1 MRLLLTGML
10 CLSLMGCE
18 LRRYKN
24 ETYEQCK
31 TNPKVDGAAIGA
43 LTALPIAIVS
53 ASTPMGLVS
62 GLLTGG
68 SYFVA
73 HDAMCNARN

>member
-1 MRLLLTGML
+1 MKNLLLVL
-10 CLSLMGCE
+10 FCLSLMGCE

-24 ETYEQCK
+24 ETYEQCE
-31 TNPKVDGAAIGA
+31 TNPHVDGAAIGA
-43 LTALPIAIVS
+43 LTAVPIAIVS

>member
-1 MRLLLTGML
+1 MRALLIGVL
-10 CLSLMGCE
+10 CLSLIGCE

-24 ETYEQCK
+24 ETYEQCE
-31 TNPKVDGAAIGA
+31 TNPKVDGSVLGTLAGVS
-43 LTALPIAIVS
+43 LGIAS

-62 GLLTGG
+62 GLLVGG

-73 HDAMCNARN
+73 HDAMCKARN

>member
-1 MRLLLTGML
+1 ML
-10 CLSLMGCE
+10 CFSLMSCE

-31 TNPKVDGAAIGA
+31 TNPKVDGTIIGSLA
-43 LTALPIAIVS
+43 SVSLGIAS
-53 ASTPMGLVS
+53 SSTPIGLGA
-62 GLLTGG
+62 GLLAGG

>member
-1 MRLLLTGML
+1 MRALLLSML

-24 ETYEQCK
+24 ETYSQCE
-31 TNPKVDGAAIGA
+31 TNPKVDGAALGTLA
-43 LTALPIAIVS
+43 GVSLGIAS
-53 ASTPMGLVS
+53 ASTPMGIVS
-62 GLLTGG
+62 GLLVGG

-73 HDAMCNARN
+73 HDAMCKASN

>member
-1 MRLLLTGML
+1 MRMSHETITDRDVML
-10 CLSLMGCE
+10 ISH
-18 LRRYKN
+18 
-24 ETYEQCK
+24 
-31 TNPKVDGAAIGA
+31 VDGAAIGA
-43 LTALPIAIVS
+43 LTAVPIAIAS

>member
-1 MRLLLTGML
+1 MRHLLIVML
-10 CLSLMGCE
+10 CFSLMGCE

-31 TNPKVDGAAIGA
+31 TNPKVDGAALGTLA
-43 LTALPIAIVS
+43 GVSLGVAS

-62 GLLTGG
+62 GLLVGG

>member
-1 MRLLLTGML
+1 MRLLLIGML
-10 CLSLMGCE
+10 CFSLMGCE

-31 TNPKVDGAAIGA
+31 TNPHVDGAAIGGLA
-43 LTALPIAIVS
+43 GVSLGIAS
-53 ASTPMGLVS
+53 SSTPIGLVS
-62 GLLTGG
+62 GLLVGG